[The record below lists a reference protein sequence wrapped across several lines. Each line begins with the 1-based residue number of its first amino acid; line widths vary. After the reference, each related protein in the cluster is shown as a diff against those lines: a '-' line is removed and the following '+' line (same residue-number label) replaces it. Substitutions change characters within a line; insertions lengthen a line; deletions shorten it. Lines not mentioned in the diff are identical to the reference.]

1 MRMRKKKNCSQRME
15 NCGALWVR
23 EPEALRGKW
32 HELFGNG
39 NPVHIEIGCGKGQ
52 FLTELAAQNPEQF
65 KLGRVETRQGEI
77 VAKRYSFPKKFVAI
91 RSREKQLTDEQ
102 RAELAARFGRGKQ
115 GGV

>member
-1 MRMRKKKNCSQRME
+1 MGKYHLSKVEMETIIGFNAAEETAELYTADPVWMRKLDK
-15 NCGALWVR
+15 LV
-23 EPEALRGKW
+23 
-32 HELFGNG
+32 
-39 NPVHIEIGCGKGQ
+39 
-52 FLTELAAQNPEQF
+52 AQNPEQF
-65 KLGRVETRQGEI
+65 KPGRVDTCQGEI

>member
-1 MRMRKKKNCSQRME
+1 MGKYYLSKVEMETIISFNAAEDTAELYTADPVWMRKLDK
-15 NCGALWVR
+15 
-23 EPEALRGKW
+23 
-32 HELFGNG
+32 
-39 NPVHIEIGCGKGQ
+39 
-52 FLTELAAQNPEQF
+52 LAAQNPEQF